1 MTLSPTAARQHN
13 IGEFDRLIEIM
24 KKTEI
29 EIKNAEHEVMKAT
42 ARKFLGALIKR
53 SPILTGRYVK
63 SHKVGIDSPDD
74 SIAPNAYGIAADRK
88 SAASSA
94 LMSGLN
100 VIKNAQKFSSIYISN
115 SLHYAKNVE
124 YLGWKNTGPYYV
136 YHHATM
142 DIMEDTSKIIKKYI
156 NQAIENAVKKGKNQ

>member
-74 SIAPNAYGIAADRK
+74 SIAPNAYDIAADRK

-100 VIKNAQKFSSIYISN
+100 VIKKCPEIQLNLYFEFIA
-115 SLHYAKNVE
+115 LC
-124 YLGWKNTGPYYV
+124 
-136 YHHATM
+136 
-142 DIMEDTSKIIKKYI
+142 KKR
-156 NQAIENAVKKGKNQ
+156 